1 MAKSTRSKVKRH
13 FRAKKREEG
22 VYAATE
28 AARLHRLSM
37 KLRTLATQEGEDEE
51 MPEGEERAEN
61 AGAEGMDEGAGWWSS
76 SDSMVDPPLWF
87 AALGLVDP
95 DDINPECMGRLCEPS
110 MSMVAEQRA
119 LSSGDPPT
127 HGRDTGRDLSGC
139 PEAFDHLFRSP
150 VEAETDV

>member
-37 KLRTLATQEGEDEE
+37 KLRTLATQEVEDDA
-51 MPEGEERAEN
+51 MPEGEERVEN
-61 AGAEGMDEGAGWWSS
+61 AEVEGMDEGAGWWSS
-76 SDSMVDPPLWF
+76 SDSIVDPPLWV

-95 DDINPECMGRLCEPS
+95 DDISPERMGMLCGPS
-110 MSMVAEQRA
+110 MSMVVQKRGVP
-119 LSSGDPPT
+119 SGDPPSLSKSI
-127 HGRDTGRDLSGC
+127 GENLSDYPDT
-139 PEAFDHLFRSP
+139 FDHLFRGH
-150 VEAETDV
+150 VEAETYG